1 MVRRLRSLRMRIALI
16 LAGMLMVVSVV
27 GVSLISAVNLSLFQQ
42 QASAELQRGEHVFH
56 QLMEHHDRQLIQAAQ
71 LLAADFG
78 FRSAL
83 ASHDEPTIMSALDN
97 QRIRIHADLALMSD
111 LDGRIVADSQQR
123 LSAGQAYPFAALLDV
138 AQQEGQASA
147 IKLLNGQAY
156 AVVIVP
162 VRSPLTVGWVTMGM
176 KVDDRMAQEFR
187 LLSGLEV
194 SFVMQAQ
201 PSVWQVIASTLPAQ
215 ARQDIRH
222 INPLREKI
230 KLADVAYQSRFL
242 SITKAA
248 PQISAVGI
256 LLQRPRDEIL
266 APFYALLKA
275 MLLLGV
281 VSLLLIGF
289 ASFRISRVVTRP
301 LHQLVEVAQRI
312 RDGQYQQQIQ
322 RPDTLELA
330 ELAWALSHMQDAIAE
345 REKQVLALVYH
356 DPLTE
361 LFNRTGFLRELDQ
374 CLQDRSPHT
383 VMLLNIDR
391 FQQINDT
398 LGHPFG
404 DEVLKAFAR
413 LLSQSISSKDG
424 TLARL
429 SGDEFAILIADDQP
443 WQPLVQQF
451 LHHFDQPFV
460 VADRQLDVHATIGI
474 AHYPEHADSAV
485 NLLCCADEAMY
496 VAKSERKAV
505 NLYDPHRQ
513 QFREDHLSLLGE
525 LKRAVEQD
533 ELVLYYQPKVA
544 LHGGETKEAEA
555 LIRWQHPTRG
565 FIPPFE
571 FIPFAEQTGY
581 IREITRWVI
590 KRGCQDAAW
599 FREQG
604 QPLRISV
611 NIATRDLLDVH
622 LPEYVHQCLHDAE
635 IPPAFLCLEITE
647 SGVMEESEQVMD
659 NLNRLRAMGLAL
671 AIDDYGTGYSSLAY
685 VRQLP
690 VSELKIDR
698 SFVKEVADSHTDA
711 MIVHSTIELAHSLN
725 FKVVAEGVETEAVSN
740 RLRELGCDLGQGYL
754 YSKPLP
760 REALSAWIEQAAMH

>member
-1 MVRRLRSLRMRIALI
+1 MVRRLRSLRMRIALT
-16 LAGMLMVVSVV
+16 LAGMLIVVSVV
-27 GVSLISAVNLSLFQQ
+27 GVSLISAVNLGLFRQ
-42 QASAELQRGEHVFH
+42 QASAELQRGEHIFN
-56 QLMEHHDRQLIQAAQ
+56 QLMEQHDRQLIQAAQ

-83 ASHDEPTIMSALDN
+83 ASHDELTIISALDN
-97 QRIRIHADLALMSD
+97 QRTRIQADLALISD
-111 LDGRIVADSQQR
+111 LDGQVIADSEQR
-123 LSAGQAYPFAALLDV
+123 LRAGQAYPFPALLEQ
-138 AQQEGQASA
+138 AKQQGQASA
-147 IKLLNGQAY
+147 IKLLGGQPY

-162 VRSPLTVGWVTMGM
+162 VRSPLTVGWVTMGLQ
-176 KVDDRMAQEFR
+176 VDDHMAQEFR
-187 LLSGLEV
+187 MLSGLEV

-201 PSVWQVIASTLPAQ
+201 PTTWQVIASTLPMA

-222 INPLREKI
+222 IDPMQDKVR
-230 KLADVAYQSRFL
+230 LAGITYQSRFL
-242 SITKAA
+242 SITQAA
-248 PQISAVGI
+248 PQIAAVGI
-256 LLQRPRDEIL
+256 VLQRPLDEIL

-275 MLLLGV
+275 MLALGL

-312 RDGQYQQQIQ
+312 RDGDYQQQIR

-330 ELAWALSHMQDAIAE
+330 ELAWALSHMQEAIAE

-356 DPLTE
+356 DPLTG
-361 LFNRTGFLRELDQ
+361 LYNRTGFLRELER
-374 CLQDRSPHT
+374 CLGDRSPHT

-413 LLSQSISSKDG
+413 LLQQLVSSKDG

-429 SGDEFAILIADDQP
+429 SGDEFAVLVADDQP
-443 WQPLVQQF
+443 WQPLIQQ
-451 LHHFDQPFV
+451 LLRHFDAPFL
-460 VADRQLDVHATIGI
+460 VADRQLDVHATIGV
-474 AHYPEHADSAV
+474 AHYPEHADTAV
-485 NLLCCADEAMY
+485 NVLCCADEAMY
-496 VAKSERKAV
+496 VAKSERKAM

-525 LKRAVEQD
+525 LKRAVEQN
-533 ELVLYYQPKVA
+533 ELLLYYQPKVS
-544 LHGGETKEAEA
+544 LRGGATQEAEA

-590 KRGCQDAAW
+590 KQGCQDAAW
-599 FREQG
+599 FRAQG
-604 QPLRISV
+604 HTLRLSV

-622 LPEYVHQCLHDAE
+622 LPDYVHQCLQDAQ
-635 IPPAFLCLEITE
+635 IPPALLCLEITE

-659 NLNRLRAMGLAL
+659 NLHRLRSMGLAL

-685 VRQLP
+685 VRHLP

-698 SFVKEVADSHTDA
+698 SFVKGVAESHTDA

-754 YSKPLP
+754 YAKPLP
-760 REALSAWIEQAAMH
+760 RDVLYQWLCDSATA

>member
-1 MVRRLRSLRMRIALI
+1 MVRRLRSLRMRIALT
-16 LAGMLMVVSVV
+16 LAGMLIIVSVV
-27 GVSLISAVNLSLFQQ
+27 GVGLISVVNLNLFRQ
-42 QASAELQRGEHVFH
+42 QASAELQRGEHIFN
-56 QLMEHHDRQLIQAAQ
+56 QLMEQHDRQLIQAAQ

-83 ASHDEPTIMSALDN
+83 ASSDEPTIISALDN
-97 QRIRIHADLALMSD
+97 QRTRIDADLALISD
-111 LDGRIVADSQQR
+111 LEGRIIADSEQR
-123 LSAGQAYPFAALLDV
+123 IAAGQAYPFPALLAL
-138 AQQEGQASA
+138 AQQQGQASA
-147 IKLLNGQAY
+147 IKLLGGEPY

-162 VRSPLTVGWVTMGM
+162 VRSPLTVGWVTMGL

-201 PSVWQVIASTLPAQ
+201 QTMWQVIASTLPMS

-222 INPLREKI
+222 VDPLQEKMT
-230 KLADVAYQSRFL
+230 LAGVTYQSRFL
-242 SITKAA
+242 SITQAA
-248 PQISAVGI
+248 PQIAAVGI
-256 LLQRPRDEIL
+256 VLQRPLDEIL

-275 MLLLGV
+275 MLLLAL

-289 ASFRISRVVTRP
+289 ASLRISRVVTRP

-312 RDGQYQQQIQ
+312 RDGDYQQHIE
-322 RPDTLELA
+322 RPDTLEVA

-356 DPLTE
+356 DPLTG
-361 LFNRTGFLRELDQ
+361 LYNRTGFLRELERCLGDQ
-374 CLQDRSPHT
+374 SAHT

-413 LLSQSISSKDG
+413 LLQQLVSSKDG
-424 TLARL
+424 ILARL
-429 SGDEFAILIADDQP
+429 SGDEFAILVAEDQP
-443 WQPLVQQF
+443 WQQLTQQ
-451 LHHFDQPFV
+451 LLAHFDAPFV
-460 VADRQLDVHATIGI
+460 VADRQLDVHATIGV

-485 NLLCCADEAMY
+485 NVLCCADEAMY
-496 VAKSERKAV
+496 VAKSERKALS
-505 NLYDPHRQ
+505 LYDPHRQ

-533 ELVLYYQPKVA
+533 ELLLYYQPKVS
-544 LHGGETKEAEA
+544 LQDGHTQEAEA

-565 FIPPFE
+565 FVPPFE

-599 FREQG
+599 FRAQG
-604 QPLRISV
+604 YTLRLSV

-622 LPEYVHQCLHDAE
+622 LPEYVHQCLLEAD
-635 IPPAFLCLEITE
+635 IPAALLCLEITE
-647 SGVMEESEQVMD
+647 SGVMEESQQVMD
-659 NLNRLRAMGLAL
+659 NLHRLRAMGLAL

-685 VRQLP
+685 VRHLP

-698 SFVKEVADSHTDA
+698 SFVKGVAESHTDA

-725 FKVVAEGVETEAVSN
+725 FKVVAEGVETEAVSD

-754 YSKPLP
+754 YAKPLP
-760 REALSAWIEQAAMH
+760 REALYQWLDTETVD